1 MEKDSACFC
10 YRVRPF
16 TTLGVYRRG
25 YMTVNPPRKLCR
37 GSRVCEVWFVQS
49 GTVTIDRGDREDTYS
64 AGAVF
69 SFIRQGDLEML
80 PIRIS
85 PEGVVLGC
93 SLGELLEELSHE
105 GVLVWNPSTR
115 ELLTPYSVEDP
126 EAREKLAAVFSR
138 ILAQA
143 RSTDPVRYLKNR
155 MDFSKMM
162 LLLAEYCRST
172 AMACLKMENSRERH
186 YCDLAC
192 AYVQENLSRQIR
204 AAEVAESIGI
214 SYSYLHK
221 LFARNMGMPLVEYI
235 NRERIRLATQ
245 LLLDYG
251 CSLSDAG
258 EAVGIPDTKYLSR
271 LFHRFTGMTVTEF
284 KKQHK

>member
-1 MEKDSACFC
+1 MGNDSSCSC

-16 TTLGVYRRG
+16 TTLAIYRRG
-25 YMTVNPPRKLCR
+25 YMTVNLRQKMCH
-37 GSRVCEVWFVQS
+37 GFKICEVWFVQS
-49 GTVTIDRGDREDTYS
+49 GSVTIKRGGGEENYPAGSVFCFSRE
-64 AGAVF
+64 
-69 SFIRQGDLEML
+69 GDIERI
-80 PIRIS
+80 PASIS
-85 PEGVVLGC
+85 PEGVILAC
-93 SLGELLEELSHE
+93 SLGEILEELSDE
-105 GVLVWNPSTR
+105 STLAWNPSTR
-115 ELLTPYSVEDP
+115 ELLASPTVDDP
-126 EAREKLAAVFSR
+126 EVREKLAAILTR

-143 RSTDPVRYLKNR
+143 RSADPVRYLKNR
-155 MDFSKMM
+155 MDFSE
-162 LLLAEYCRST
+162 LLLLLTEYSRGA
-172 AMACLKMENSRERH
+172 AMTRLKVENSRERH

-221 LFARNMGMPLVEYI
+221 LFARNMDMPLVEYI

-258 EAVGIPDTKYLSR
+258 EAVGIPDSKYLSR